1 MAEQYLTR
9 RERREAERRAA
20 EAAAAAQH
28 SAEGP
33 GEDGPKEPSAPAKLT
48 VKPQTPATAP
58 AAPAQHPS
66 DSAPARP
73 AVQEQD
79 VQQTQEAPRVQPEP
93 DPRPTEKMPPIGTV
107 PAPAPAK
114 PKAPA
119 PAPAKPEAGPTKP
132 DVPKAPEAPTA
143 DSADKSE
150 VPQFQTRAER
160 RRYMR
165 EHGLEPAPVD
175 AGEAPQKTSPAP
187 AKPAPPQQS
196 EADADKSP
204 APVVKKAPV
213 NPTAAAP
220 KNPEP
225 ATAEAQAEKDGTQ
238 AENAEAQAEN
248 AEDGPKAQE
257 ASKSEDWVARRQAA
271 SKPRERRAP
280 VVKPNTQGI
289 TVVSAASPA
298 PAVTETKGGED
309 SADTN
314 IGSAESTTAAAVN
327 QQPTADFRRAASGP
341 ATMPIES
348 VAISP
353 EESQMLQADEGE
365 EVENPPAGPMKAR
378 DITYGDGEILVGDR
392 PSALPYIVL
401 GVGGLV
407 AIILIVIALI
417 MLF

>member
-20 EAAAAAQH
+20 EAAAAAQD
-28 SAEGP
+28 SAEGSV
-33 GEDGPKEPSAPAKLT
+33 EDSPKEEPAPAKLT

-58 AAPAQHPS
+58 AAPATSARPVEP
-66 DSAPARP
+66 APARP
-73 AVQEQD
+73 AEQPQD
-79 VQQTQEAPRVQPEP
+79 TQQTQQAPRVQPEP
-93 DPRPTEKMPPIGTV
+93 DPRPTEKMAPIGTV

-114 PKAPA
+114 P
-119 PAPAKPEAGPTKP
+119 EA
-132 DVPKAPEAPTA
+132 VPGEPEAP
-143 DSADKSE
+143 SAPATPAAGASE
-150 VPQFQTRAER
+150 KPEMPQFQTRAER

-175 AGEAPQKTSPAP
+175 ADQAPQESSPAP
-187 AKPAPPQQS
+187 AKPVETQQKD
-196 EADADKSP
+196 AHADKSP

-213 NPTAAAP
+213 TPAP
-220 KNPEP
+220 GTPQSPAPE
-225 ATAEAQAEKDGTQ
+225 TSEAQAEKAVDAPKGPDAPKGQDDT
-238 AENAEAQAEN
+238 
-248 AEDGPKAQE
+248 PKAPE
-257 ASKSEDWVARRQAA
+257 APKSEDWVARRQAA

-289 TVVSAASPA
+289 TVVSPPSPA
-298 PAVTETKGGED
+298 PGVAEAKDGNDGTSNDAKPAVD
-309 SADTN
+309 SK
-314 IGSAESTTAAAVN
+314 AAPEKS
-327 QQPTADFRRAASGP
+327 QPAQDFRRAASGP

-353 EESQMLQADEGE
+353 EESQLLQADEGE

-407 AIILIVIALI
+407 AIVLIVIALI

>member
-1 MAEQYLTR
+1 MAEQYRTR

-20 EAAAAAQH
+20 EAAAAAQD
-28 SAEGP
+28 SAEGSV
-33 GEDGPKEPSAPAKLT
+33 EDTPKEEPAPAKLT

-58 AAPAQHPS
+58 AAPATSARPVEP
-66 DSAPARP
+66 APARP
-73 AVQEQD
+73 AQQMQD
-79 VQQTQEAPRVQPEP
+79 TQQTQQAPRVQNEP
-93 DPRPTEKMPPIGTV
+93 DPRPTEKMAPIGTV

-114 PKAPA
+114 P
-119 PAPAKPEAGPTKP
+119 EA
-132 DVPKAPEAPTA
+132 VPGEPEAP
-143 DSADKSE
+143 SAPATRAAGSSE
-150 VPQFQTRAER
+150 KPEMPQFQTRAER

-175 AGEAPQKTSPAP
+175 ADQAPQESSPAP
-187 AKPAPPQQS
+187 TKPVETQQK
-196 EADADKSP
+196 EAHADKSP

-213 NPTAAAP
+213 TQAP
-220 KNPEP
+220 GAQQSPEP
-225 ATAEAQAEKDGTQ
+225 ETSETQAEKAVDAPKSQ
-238 AENAEAQAEN
+238 DDAPKAPEA
-248 AEDGPKAQE
+248 PKAQDD
-257 ASKSEDWVARRQAA
+257 AAKAPQAPKSEDWVARRQAA

-289 TVVSAASPA
+289 KVVSAPSAA
-298 PAVTETKGGED
+298 PGVAEAKGDED
-309 SADTN
+309 SADHDVKP
-314 IGSAESTTAAAVN
+314 AVN
-327 QQPTADFRRAASGP
+327 SKAAPEKSQPGQDFRRAASGP